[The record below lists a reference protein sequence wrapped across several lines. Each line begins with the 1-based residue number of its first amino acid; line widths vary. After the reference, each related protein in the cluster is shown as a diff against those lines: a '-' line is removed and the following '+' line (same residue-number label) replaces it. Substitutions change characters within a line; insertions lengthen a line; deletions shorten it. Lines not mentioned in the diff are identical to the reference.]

1 MTLATK
7 ASPTSWLAF
16 ELNIL
21 RRIDFRSIAMPFT
34 PDPVLGTYL
43 KRRDIRVL
51 ANDLL
56 QSAWTKAVAAIQ
68 NNNERLSD
76 EDVNLVLEDV
86 YVPRHKLY
94 NPALRTWFSETD
106 SWWFDNIRQNL
117 DRLGSPFAFAVG
129 ASLVMAVGDY
139 VMSFTPDTLELRQPL
154 STVYRR
160 LWTILPEP
168 VNNGQNN
175 GCQNKNPNEFIAET
189 SFADLMFLRLPA
201 SGAGTHRGFSDKAL
215 WREEWLRGGDDF
227 WTDVEQTRNGK
238 LGMTVETKSQYLQL
252 LEETLRTASHI
263 KNWAVAHVET
273 GFISTQDIVDVVGR
287 IRRVDTIYTKDF
299 SELTGTKAVIITA

>member
-7 ASPTSWLAF
+7 ASPTGWLAF

-21 RRIDFRSIAMPFT
+21 RRIDFKSVALPFT
-34 PDPVLGTYL
+34 GEPTLGNFL

-56 QSAWTKAVAAIQ
+56 QSSWTKAVASIQ
-68 NNNERLSD
+68 NNSEKLSD
-76 EDVNLVLEDV
+76 DDVNMILEDV

-94 NPALRTWFSETD
+94 NPSLRTWFTETD
-106 SWWFDNIRQNL
+106 SWWFDNVRQNL

-160 LWTILPEP
+160 LWTTLPEP
-168 VNNGQNN
+168 INNGQNN
-175 GCQNKNPNEFIAET
+175 SCQNKSPNEFIAET
-189 SFADLMFLRLPA
+189 GFADLMFLRLPS
-201 SGAGTHRGFSDKAL
+201 SGSGTQRGFSDRML

-227 WTDVEQTRNGK
+227 WEDVETARNGR
-238 LGMTVETKSQYLQL
+238 LGMPVETKSQYLRL
-252 LEETLRTASHI
+252 VEETLRTASHI
-263 KNWAVAHVET
+263 KNWAISHVER
-273 GFISTQDIVDVVGR
+273 GFVSTQDLVEVIGR

>member
-7 ASPTSWLAF
+7 ASPTSWLGF

-21 RRIDFRSIAMPFT
+21 RRLEFKSIAMPFT
-34 PDPVLGTYL
+34 PDPVLGAYL
-43 KRRDIRVL
+43 KRREIRVL

-56 QSAWTKAVAAIQ
+56 QSSWTKAVAAIQ
-68 NNNERLSD
+68 NNNEKLSD

-86 YVPRHKLY
+86 YVPRHKLH
-94 NPALRTWFSETD
+94 NQALRTWFSETD
-106 SWWFDNIRQNL
+106 SWWFDNVRQNL
-117 DRLGSPFAFAVG
+117 DRLQSPFAFAVG
-129 ASLVMAVGDY
+129 ASLAMAVGDY

-175 GCQNKNPNEFIAET
+175 GCQNKSPNEFIAET

-201 SGAGTHRGFSDKAL
+201 SGTGMQRGYADRAL
-215 WREEWLRGGDDF
+215 WREEWLRGGNDF
-227 WTDVEQTRNGK
+227 WADVEQIRNGK
-238 LGMTVETKSQYLQL
+238 LGMPVETKSQYLQL
-252 LEETLRTASHI
+252 LEETLRTASHV
-263 KNWAVAHVET
+263 KHWAIAHVET
-273 GFISTQDIVDVVGR
+273 GFVSTQDIVEVIGR
-287 IRRVDTIYTKDF
+287 IRRVDTIFTKDF